1 LTMFLRRLYCAFTSA
16 CSGSYCSTCDG
27 THAPVGRPPWTALC
41 RRPAGRAWPAPT
53 AGIVPTAAYG
63 TGRHR
68 AARQCAR
75 ADLLVEL
82 EGLVR
87 TAELHGRLHAEAET
101 DARGTLGATAN
112 ASRRA
117 SEPNGCTNKHTH
129 APVRRG

>member
-53 AGIVPTAAYG
+53 AGIAPAAAYG

-75 ADLLVEL
+75 EY
-82 EGLVR
+82 GPSGR
-87 TAELHGRLHAEAET
+87 T
-101 DARGTLGATAN
+101 
-112 ASRRA
+112 
-117 SEPNGCTNKHTH
+117 
-129 APVRRG
+129 